1 MDSPSPVV
9 ATPGP
14 ESGALKAASQR
25 SMLSTLA
32 PIAYLLVLMG
42 TALTAYWKMFSQ
54 FAPYDDSGF
63 FINSIRLFSQGH
75 VLYDRVWTD
84 YGPFSYEVWGT
95 VFGVIGNAVSTDSAR
110 LATIVVWLLTSLL
123 LGVSCQRLTGRLV
136 IGVAVQILSFTLLS
150 ALTAEPMHASGVACA
165 LLAIAVATVS
175 FVLPGR
181 PRAALCTLGG
191 VVAALTLTK
200 VNLGGFAAIA
210 VAYAAVMALHAL
222 WRIVPLRWLA
232 YHSVGALRK
241 PSGPYVKI
249 RWLPNV
255 TPSCSAMCSAASQ
268 LLPTPGL
275 SVGSS
280 ASVCQLSSTI
290 ASGTPTQSTK
300 LLSRLCSRS
309 RLPGVRDS
317 PVAGAAASVLSKVLI
332 AALVL
337 CADLS

>member
-181 PRAALCTLGG
+181 PRAARRPARTGADRRG
-191 VVAALTLTK
+191 EERIGDRPARAAALHRPCPPRSLSL
-200 VNLGGFAAIA
+200 LGARLNGGLKSTAGRRARIRPS
-210 VAYAAVMALHAL
+210 AAVFSISL
-222 WRIVPLRWLA
+222 
-232 YHSVGALRK
+232 
-241 PSGPYVKI
+241 
-249 RWLPNV
+249 
-255 TPSCSAMCSAASQ
+255 
-268 LLPTPGL
+268 
-275 SVGSS
+275 
-280 ASVCQLSSTI
+280 
-290 ASGTPTQSTK
+290 
-300 LLSRLCSRS
+300 
-309 RLPGVRDS
+309 
-317 PVAGAAASVLSKVLI
+317 
-332 AALVL
+332 
-337 CADLS
+337 